1 MQTTNLH
8 PVFADI
14 LKMFERKPDPIAE
27 CTLHRPL
34 VGNTGRAYRSL
45 GDAMAYESGYLAYDP
60 DKPAPTWRT
69 PFADGWA
76 DRAAADAAA
85 GAQ

>member
-1 MQTTNLH
+1 MQTTNIH

-14 LKMFERKPDPIAE
+14 LAMFSRQPEVIAE
-27 CTLHRPL
+27 CALHRPL
-34 VGNTGRAYRSL
+34 VGNAARAYRSL
-45 GDAMAYESGYLAYDP
+45 GDAMAYESGYMAYDH
-60 DKPAPTWRT
+60 DKAMPMFRT

-76 DRAAADAAA
+76 DAADDAKA

>member
-14 LKMFERKPDPIAE
+14 LKMFERQPEPIAE
-27 CTLHRPL
+27 RTLHRPL

-45 GDAMAYESGYLAYDP
+45 GDAMAYEAGYMAFDP
-60 DKPAPTWRT
+60 DKAMPMFRT

-76 DRAAADAAA
+76 DAADDAKA

>member
-1 MQTTNLH
+1 MQTTNVH

-14 LKMFERKPDPIAE
+14 LAMFDRKPEVIAE
-27 CTLHRPL
+27 CALHRPL

-45 GDAMAYESGYLAYDP
+45 GDAMAYESGYMAYDS
-60 DKPAPTWRT
+60 KKAAPTWRT

-76 DRAAADAAA
+76 DAADDAKA